1 MKISGFSYV
10 RNGFDYGVPFLEAY
24 QSILPVCD
32 EFVVTVGEGNDGT
45 KEAIQKLNDPKIR
58 IIDTVWDMSLR
69 ANGKIFAQQTNM
81 ALDAITGD
89 WAFHIQAD
97 EVIHENDIY
106 KIKEAVERNDNDKRV
121 EGFILPFIH
130 FWGGYDH
137 IRTSRRVHKNEV
149 RLFRN
154 GLGVR
159 SYRDSLG
166 FRKYRDFK
174 AYAND
179 TEKGEK
185 LRVKKIDAPIYHYTE
200 VRGPGAKTKK
210 AAAIGAFYEKN
221 DGKPVQKE
229 EYGYDR
235 LEKFTGTH
243 PRLMNEKVKAQDAN
257 FSRTYR
263 LAIDE
268 EDINA
273 PGFGVTVEIT
283 SAKTHKTNVYRI
295 SSQTTVKE
303 NILVAKL

>member
-1 MKISGFSYV
+1 
-10 RNGFDYGVPFLEAY
+10 LEAY

-32 EFVVTVGEGNDGT
+32 EFIVTVGEGNDGT

-106 KIKEAVERNDNDKRV
+106 KIKEAVERNNNDKRV

-166 FRKYRDFK
+166 FRKYRDFN

-243 PRLMNEKVKAQDAN
+243 PRLMSEKVKAQDWEYVFNPKKAVW
-257 FSRTYR
+257 RTKDR
-263 LAIDE
+263 IMQPI
-268 EDINA
+268 EDIL
-273 PGFGVTVEIT
+273 GFKIGEY
-283 SAKTHKTNVYRI
+283 KNY
-295 SSQTTVKE
+295 
-303 NILVAKL
+303 KLIK

>member
-185 LRVKKIDAPIYHYTE
+185 LRVKKINAPIYHYTE

-243 PRLMNEKVKAQDAN
+243 PRLMSEKVKAQDWEYVFNPKKAVW
-257 FSRTYR
+257 RTKDR
-263 LAIDE
+263 IMQPI
-268 EDINA
+268 EDIL
-273 PGFGVTVEIT
+273 GFKIGEY
-283 SAKTHKTNVYRI
+283 KNY
-295 SSQTTVKE
+295 
-303 NILVAKL
+303 KLIK

>member
-10 RNGFDYGVPFLEAY
+10 RNGFDYGVPFLEAF

-32 EFVVTVGEGNDGT
+32 EFIVSVGQGNDGT
-45 KEAIQKLNDPKIR
+45 KEAILALNNPKIR
-58 IIDTVWDMSLR
+58 VIDTVWDMSLR
-69 ANGKIFAQQTNM
+69 KNGKIFARQSNI

-97 EVIHENDIY
+97 EVIHENDIF
-106 KIKEAVERNDNDKRV
+106 KIKEAIEREDKNKKV

-149 RLFRN
+149 RIFRN
-154 GLGVR
+154 GLNVR

-166 FRKYRDFK
+166 FRKYKDFE

-185 LRVKKIDAPIYHYTE
+185 LRVKKINAPIYHYTE

-210 AAAIGAFYEKN
+210 AEAIGAFYEAN

-235 LEKFTGTH
+235 LEKFTGSH
-243 PRLMNEKVKAQDAN
+243 PRLMHDKVKAQDWEYVFNPKNAVW
-257 FSRTYR
+257 RTKDR
-263 LAIDE
+263 IMQPI
-268 EDINA
+268 EDIL
-273 PGFGVTVEIT
+273 GFKIGEY
-283 SAKTHKTNVYRI
+283 KNY
-295 SSQTTVKE
+295 
-303 NILVAKL
+303 KLIK